1 VIAMY
6 NVLLS
11 RLTASD
17 VYNILQS
24 RITVS
29 VIMFY
34 SHRLL

>member
-11 RLTASD
+11 RITVSD

-29 VIMFY
+29 VMVFY